1 MISTQEDTI
10 AAICTGIGGSI
21 AIIRLS
27 GPQAEQ
33 IAGVVWRGHE
43 TPSGLPPRRMALGR
57 IVDNNDQAEDQ
68 CLAVRMPGP
77 ASYTGEDIV
86 EFHCHGGATVARTIL
101 SLLLTH
107 GARHAE
113 PGEFTKRAFLNGKL
127 DLTQAE
133 AVLDVIESQSRMALH
148 AANRQ
153 LQGVLTRRIDTVYD
167 TLRAML
173 AEIEVRMDF
182 VDEDLDFDPV
192 AAVLAAINSARSQ
205 IEDLLRYRE
214 EGEILH
220 HGVRLVIV
228 GAPNAGKSS
237 LLNLILGR
245 DRAIVTEV
253 PGTTRDTIEEPA
265 NIRGIPIKVVDTAGI
280 RESSNIVEQQ
290 GIERSRDSIRQAQ
303 VVLWVVDCTNDFAS
317 QEESVRLDIDDG
329 LIVVA
334 NKIDLAP
341 ARFAAAVDAPV
352 IEISALTGQGLDA
365 LFDAI
370 ERVVWQ
376 RPHTEEPEIAINS
389 RHAALLDKAQ
399 AHLATVA
406 ALLEN
411 EDYELV
417 AVDIRAALDALGRI
431 TGRTVQP
438 DILDNI
444 FSKFCIGK

>member
-1 MISTQEDTI
+1 
-10 AAICTGIGGSI
+10 
-21 AIIRLS
+21 
-27 GPQAEQ
+27 
-33 IAGVVWRGHE
+33 
-43 TPSGLPPRRMALGR
+43 
-57 IVDNNDQAEDQ
+57 
-68 CLAVRMPGP
+68 
-77 ASYTGEDIV
+77 
-86 EFHCHGGATVARTIL
+86 
-101 SLLLTH
+101 
-107 GARHAE
+107 
-113 PGEFTKRAFLNGKL
+113 
-127 DLTQAE
+127 
-133 AVLDVIESQSRMALH
+133 MALH

-192 AAVLAAINSARSQ
+192 AAVLAAITSARSQ
-205 IEDLLRYRE
+205 IEELLRYRE
-214 EGEILH
+214 AGEILR
-220 HGVRLVIV
+220 HGVRLAIV

-265 NIRGIPIKVVDTAGI
+265 NIRGIPIKVIDTAGI
-280 RESSNIVEQQ
+280 REASNIVEQQ

-317 QEESVRLDIDDG
+317 QQESVRLDIDDG

-341 ARFAAAVDAPV
+341 ADFAAAVETPV
-352 IEISALTGQGLDA
+352 IEISALTGQGLEA
-365 LFDAI
+365 LFDAV

-376 RPHTEEPEIAINS
+376 RPHSEEPEIAINS
-389 RHAALLDKAQ
+389 RHTVLLDQAQ

-406 ALLEN
+406 ALLES